1 MLYPF
6 TSLDRS
12 FFQLIEQYLFDSDML
27 RVFLVYVLRNNE
39 IHFKMRNFC
48 IFAYSLTP
56 FNEGVKEY
64 AKIQI
69 FFLFLHIL

>member
-48 IFAYSLTP
+48 IFAYSLIP
-56 FNEGVKEY
+56 FNDTRR
-64 AKIQI
+64 
-69 FFLFLHIL
+69 LF

>member
-39 IHFKMRNFC
+39 ITLHFKMRNFC
-48 IFAYSLTP
+48 ISAYSLTP
-56 FNEGVKEY
+56 FN
-64 AKIQI
+64 ATRR
-69 FFLFLHIL
+69 LF